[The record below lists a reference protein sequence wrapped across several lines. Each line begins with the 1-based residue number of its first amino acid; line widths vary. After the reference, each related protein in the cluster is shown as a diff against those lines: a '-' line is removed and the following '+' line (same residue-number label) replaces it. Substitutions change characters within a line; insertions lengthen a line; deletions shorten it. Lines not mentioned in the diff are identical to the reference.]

1 MTTGEL
7 VRYALEDGVA
17 VLTMDDG
24 KANVMSR
31 AMLGALNDALDRAER
46 DRAVVLLSGR
56 PRMFS
61 GGYDLAM
68 FSRSREEIT
77 ATLRAGGALA
87 HRILGFSLPV
97 VAACTGHA
105 VAQGAF
111 TLLAC
116 DVRIAAAG
124 AFKIGLNEVV
134 IGLTIPHYGIEI
146 ARARLTPSWFNH
158 ATLTG
163 AMYAPHEAAAAGFVD
178 RVVDEAQ
185 VIETAREEARRLTKI
200 DLAAHAATKKRV
212 RRHVLETMR
221 ALHDEEFPAA

>member
-24 KANVMSR
+24 KANVMSQ
-31 AMLGALNDALDRAER
+31 AMLDALSDAFDRAER

-68 FSRSREEIT
+68 FSRSREVIT
-77 ATLRAGGALA
+77 ATLRSGGMLA
-87 HRILGFSLPV
+87 QRILGFSLPV

-116 DVRIAAAG
+116 DVRIAAG
-124 AFKIGLNEVV
+124 GPFKIGLNEVA

-163 AMYAPHEAAAAGFVD
+163 TMYGPQEAAAAGFVD
-178 RVVDEAQ
+178 RVVEEAH
-185 VIETAREEARRLTKI
+185 VVEAAREEARKLTKI

-221 ALHDEEFPAA
+221 ALHDEEFPAG